1 MENRITRRKPKNYKG
16 LHPPPKKT
24 TRCELTAIER
34 AFIAGACIA
43 GSLSHKDCANLFGPG
58 VASKSTVT
66 RTVQRVNERALELNT
81 TIVDPRC
88 FEYPSNRG
96 PERLLNDEQ
105 RAQVVAITIG
115 SRKSREKES
124 WQAIKD
130 GDFENCGLPNFSISL
145 HQNIMYDA
153 GYARRRPG
161 WKPPLTPEQ
170 QQERYQWALAH
181 NPDRYKEG
189 DGLGFDFRQVVF
201 TDETPARIGDE
212 RGMQRVWCKEAE
224 RFEDDFYGAFRYNN
238 KGPCYTYFEE
248 TKEQKQSAEVALGKE
263 NAQRQQDDNIL
274 QGNARAALQILNE
287 SDSNKR
293 YNTRKKHVHV
303 VPLMGTVIGRVH
315 LRSSPHGS
323 IHLKRRGSLVCYC
336 RMELLLTSQELVV
349 IT

>member
-1 MENRITRRKPKNYKG
+1 MSTPELQTSITLPKHNLFSQMENKITRRKPKNYEG
-16 LHPPPKKT
+16 LHPSPKKT
-24 TRCELTAIER
+24 TRRELTAIEG
-34 AFIAGACIA
+34 AFIAGA
-43 GSLSHKDCANLFGPG
+43 
-58 VASKSTVT
+58 KSTVT

-124 WQAIKD
+124 WQPIKD
-130 GDFENCGLPNFSISL
+130 GDFENCGLPHFSISL

-224 RFEDDFYGAFRYNN
+224 RFEDDVKKDHNRRECCLQFYRAFRYNN
-238 KGPCYTYFEE
+238 KGPCYTYFKE
-248 TKEQKQSAEVALGKE
+248 TKEQKQSAEVADTTLEKSSMYHHSMTTSVG
-263 NAQRQQDDNIL
+263 
-274 QGNARAALQILNE
+274 
-287 SDSNKR
+287 S
-293 YNTRKKHVHV
+293 VHV
-303 VPLMGTVIGRVH
+303 VALMGTVIGRVH
-315 LRSSPHGS
+315 LRSSPYRS
-323 IHLKRRGSLVCYC
+323 IHSKRRGSLVCYC